1 MAGRLP
7 SWVLLPVAVALA
19 GGVAYVVTNA
29 AKEEPT
35 YPKPGVGA
43 VADAPSEKHTPAASA
58 EDDDKRP
65 EPPLDP
71 VPPLAEV
78 DELPAERNL
87 LGEHYPA
94 SNERRIDLFRPRIE
108 NLGGGYVGVGTDQN
122 LTFIAWARSS
132 HAWLMDF
139 DAVVVATNRIHFALI
154 EASAT
159 AEEMR
164 AHWDPDE
171 RDATYALLKAK
182 LGDDPAF
189 EEAWAVAWKARIGVP
204 TRWKDLDSM
213 SERFGLRTFTNDP
226 KDYAHLRAMVTQGRI
241 TAVPG
246 DLKGSKTLL
255 NIARSAEQIGVPIRV
270 LYLSNAE
277 EYMRYPQP
285 LRDNILVLPI
295 DDDGKVIRTATK
307 RARSLGYPKGEKSL
321 SYPFHYNVQ
330 TLSSFKA
337 WMRFERYLSVSNLLL
352 NATALERG
360 LSELTIGPEETA
372 LKETGNINWRYP
384 KRG

>member
-1 MAGRLP
+1 MEAK
-7 SWVLLPVAVALA
+7 PVAEEA
-19 GGVAYVVTNA
+19 VVSDPPPAPA
-29 AKEEPT
+29 AVDEDEPDAEEP
-35 YPKPGVGA
+35 G
-43 VADAPSEKHTPAASA
+43 
-58 EDDDKRP
+58 
-65 EPPLDP
+65 LDP
-71 VPPLAEV
+71 LPPLAAV
-78 DELPAERNL
+78 DDLPVERNL

-94 SNERRIDLFRPRIE
+94 SNERRIDLFRPHVE
-108 NLGGGYVGVGTDQN
+108 KLGGGYVGVGTDQN

-154 EASAT
+154 EASPT
-159 AEEMR
+159 VEEMR
-164 AHWDPDE
+164 GRWDPDKRE
-171 RDATYALLKAK
+171 ETYALLKAK

-226 KDYAHLRAMVTQGRI
+226 EDYDHLRAMVTEGRI
-241 TAVPG
+241 VAVPG

-255 NIARSAEQIGVPIRV
+255 NIARSAEQLGVPIRV

-285 LRDNILVLPI
+285 MRDNILALPI
-295 DDDGKVIRTATK
+295 DNDGKIIRTATK

-330 TLSSFKA
+330 TLSSFKD
-337 WMRFERYLSVSNLLL
+337 WMRFKRYLSVSNLLL
-352 NATALERG
+352 ESTARERG
-360 LSELTIGPEETA
+360 LSELTIPPEKTQ
-372 LKETGNINWRYP
+372 LKETGNIRWRYP